1 MAQDTYTNKAMK
13 DHANTYTGFLAMLK
27 WGIMAIALVL
37 VALATFLA

>member
-27 WGIMAIALVL
+27 WGIMAVALVL
-37 VALATFLA
+37 VALAMFVA